1 MAADT
6 IKFSELSAVS
16 VVDQSSIFPIVQN
29 GENVI
34 ASLSAIGA
42 SLSLGSMS
50 IQDSTDVSITGGTA
64 NFSSLSSILL
74 TTTTINTQVLS
85 ASNYVDTDILYVNS
99 LASFSTDCVFTYSG
113 ASLDTHR
120 NSLLLGSSVRVPAIE
135 DISTSTRTLS
145 GSDYGK
151 KLRFGNAGGCDITI
165 PDGIGSSGE
174 YFILRRLN
182 TAGPLTLTLGGSVT
196 VDGAAKISEVNP
208 GNECAIMATG
218 TNTYDLV

>member
-16 VVDQSSIFPIVQN
+16 VVNQNSIFPIVQN
-29 GENVI
+29 GENAV
-34 ASLSAIGA
+34 AALSAISA

-50 IQDSTDVSITGGTA
+50 LQDSTNVTITGGTA
-64 NFSSLSSILL
+64 NFSSLSSNVV
-74 TTTTINTQVLS
+74 TTPIINTQELTVLS
-85 ASNYVDTDILYVNS
+85 YVDTDAIYING
-99 LASFSTDCVFTYSG
+99 LASFTDGCGFSYTDT
-113 ASLDTHR
+113 SLEAHR
-120 NSLLLGSSVRVPAIE
+120 NSLFLGSSVRVPVIE

-145 GSDYGK
+145 ALDYGK

-165 PDGIGSSGE
+165 PNDIGAIGE
-174 YFILRRLN
+174 YFILRRLD
-182 TAGPLTLTLGGSVT
+182 TAGPLSLTLGGSVT